1 MPMEKQG
8 TVENQ
13 LAHTIDQTEYDS
25 RYDRTAKKLLANKQ
39 ILAQIMKGCV
49 NEYSDCTVD
58 DIVEKYIE
66 GTPEVGSV
74 GVHVDD
80 TNRPKKSTDVIK
92 GSNNED
98 STLTEG
104 TLFYDVRFD
113 AIAPKSADSAE
124 QEEVIRLIINVEAQ
138 TKFKPGYPLTKR
150 AIYYCSRMISAQHGP
165 IFTKSEY
172 GKIRKVYSIWICTQ
186 PSDGFENTLTRYS
199 IKPEQLIGEAQEE
212 TEQTEGG
219 SGQPGEGKGQ
229 GKGQNDPTE
238 GERGE
243 AELLGGHGASES
255 SLDKGKGQ
263 RAKPVAFTG
272 EVRDH
277 PVLDGG
283 SGTAQKQAE
292 QEADI
297 ELVQAMQRA
306 KHMGDMPAGLLRLF
320 RKRLHPTLDWRGIL
334 QRFLENCADGDST
347 WTTPNRRYLYQGIYL
362 PSRQEPRI
370 PHIVLAVDSSGSVD
384 NALLEMFCTELS
396 GILESYDT
404 LLTVLFHDTR
414 VQSAQTFT
422 RQDLPL
428 RLAPA
433 GGGGTDYRPVTAYIE
448 ENDLAPTCMIW
459 FTDLECDRFPEEP
472 AFPVLW
478 LAEQPNGTTPPFGET
493 GYLKERPSA

>member
-1 MPMEKQG
+1 MTALERQAHLAMLRARAALVLDHPFFGSIALRLTLKPDPTCSDLWTDGRTLGFNPSYAAALSEAALIGAQAHEVMHLACAHHVRRGKRDRALWNKACDF
-8 TVENQ
+8 VINQ
-13 LAHTIDQTEYDS
+13 L
-25 RYDRTAKKLLANKQ
+25 LLDAGFSLPQ
-39 ILAQIMKGCV
+39 
-49 NEYSDCTVD
+49 
-58 DIVEKYIE
+58 
-66 GTPEVGSV
+66 GSV
-74 GVHVDD
+74 HDPAYAGF
-80 TNRPKKSTDVIK
+80 S
-92 GSNNED
+92 
-98 STLTEG
+98 
-104 TLFYDVRFD
+104 
-113 AIAPKSADSAE
+113 
-124 QEEVIRLIINVEAQ
+124 VEALYSELARLQ
-138 TKFKPGYPLTKR
+138 DEAPNKGAKR
-150 AIYYCSRMISAQHGP
+150 P
-165 IFTKSEY
+165 
-172 GKIRKVYSIWICTQ
+172 
-186 PSDGFENTLTRYS
+186 
-199 IKPEQLIGEAQEE
+199 EAQEE

-306 KHMGDMPAGLLRLF
+306 KHIGDMPAGLLRLF

-414 VQSAQTFT
+414 VQSVQTFT
-422 RQDLPL
+422 RQNLPL

>member
-1 MPMEKQG
+1 M
-8 TVENQ
+8 
-13 LAHTIDQTEYDS
+13 
-25 RYDRTAKKLLANKQ
+25 
-39 ILAQIMKGCV
+39 
-49 NEYSDCTVD
+49 
-58 DIVEKYIE
+58 
-66 GTPEVGSV
+66 
-74 GVHVDD
+74 
-80 TNRPKKSTDVIK
+80 
-92 GSNNED
+92 
-98 STLTEG
+98 
-104 TLFYDVRFD
+104 
-113 AIAPKSADSAE
+113 
-124 QEEVIRLIINVEAQ
+124 
-138 TKFKPGYPLTKR
+138 
-150 AIYYCSRMISAQHGP
+150 
-165 IFTKSEY
+165 
-172 GKIRKVYSIWICTQ
+172 
-186 PSDGFENTLTRYS
+186 
-199 IKPEQLIGEAQEE
+199 
-212 TEQTEGG
+212 
-219 SGQPGEGKGQ
+219 
-229 GKGQNDPTE
+229 
-238 GERGE
+238 
-243 AELLGGHGASES
+243 
-255 SLDKGKGQ
+255 
-263 RAKPVAFTG
+263 AFTG

-396 GILESYDT
+396 GLLESYDT

-414 VQSAQTFT
+414 VQSVQTFT